1 MEEEQVVAI
10 LDRSNISFSH
20 RQGEK
25 GESKSSKKPPS
36 MSHMAKIMMVLKN
49 FFSFGWLCCSLAEK
63 AARVFTLFV
72 LADLMGEFSSLRVQN
87 SPNYVPGIA
96 LSLT

>member
-25 GESKSSKKPPS
+25 GKSKSSKKPPS
-36 MSHMAKIMMVLKN
+36 MSHMAKKERKKEEGAKIMMVLKN

-63 AARVFTLFV
+63 AARVFTLF
-72 LADLMGEFSSLRVQN
+72 
-87 SPNYVPGIA
+87 
-96 LSLT
+96 LSWRI